1 MPICM
6 CCHKTRL
13 YSKFVTTGVCAKC
26 KKLENI
32 VCRKAV
38 QSKCP
43 ICLEL
48 RDGTCHDCKARECN
62 LKTQRPELVVKAFL
76 ETVKNFPAIVHNRT
90 DPLTKTTCCSRRVD
104 LRMDFVYFQVLV
116 EIDEDQH
123 RRYGEAC
130 ELVRL
135 LEIVNASGGIPTVLF
150 RYNPDHFR
158 RCGVSAVVAKTVR
171 LALLK
176 ERIEFRVAVLQRRI
190 RNDRSYTKSII
201 LPILYVEYLFF
212 DTSAALG
219 GDVAI
224 RSYQHDSGI
233 ARAILKCV

>member
-1 MPICM
+1 MAICM
-6 CCHKTRL
+6 CCNKTRL
-13 YSKFVTTGVCAKC
+13 YSKFIVTGVCAKC
-26 KKLENI
+26 KKQQNV
-32 VCRKAV
+32 VCTTAV

-43 ICLEL
+43 ICLDVGE
-48 RDGTCHDCKARECN
+48 GTCHGCQTRECN
-62 LKTQRPELVVKAFL
+62 IKAQRPELAVKAFL
-76 ETVKNFPAIVHNRT
+76 ETVQEFPAIIHNRT
-90 DPLTKTTCCSRRVD
+90 DPLTKTTCCARRVD

-116 EIDEDQH
+116 EIDEHQH

-150 RYNPDHFR
+150 RYNPDKFR
-158 RCGVSAVVAKTVR
+158 RCGISAVVADTER

-176 ERIEFRVAVLQRRI
+176 ERIQSRVAVLQRRI
-190 RNDRSYTKSII
+190 RNDRSYTRGII

-212 DTSAALG
+212 DTAAITG
-219 GDVAI
+219 RDFTI
-224 RSYQHDSGI
+224 RSYQHDTGI